1 MVKDP
6 TFSKYMAA
14 CISIVRISNVG
25 SYIVWDELITGDGG
39 LNAAEYFQIYLHP
52 YCFIKLVNNI

>member
-6 TFSKYMAA
+6 TFSKYMPA

-25 SYIVWDELITGDGG
+25 SYIGVG
-39 LNAAEYFQIYLHP
+39 
-52 YCFIKLVNNI
+52 